1 MGPYA
6 PLGGHEKE
14 TPDPRALRLWVPFE
28 CGDVAGFFHCHEA
41 HDGSVLDCEGRL
53 HRAGKPPLRIDAV
66 QHALRYESGTRRLAG
81 GDLTLVDEEGTG
93 HEYRF
98 EVACPPAHPQGYG
111 YTRGWSDGG
120 QPGVFR
126 GLDVIERDRF
136 DVSDPALAAGA
147 LHLPPERRL
156 GGTEFVST
164 IAGPGR
170 GGGHGARRAH
180 AVPAAAAA
188 TRRSCAGVS
197 GFVRRH
203 GLLQGQ
209 GLDLGPYSTRYA
221 AGERTMLR
229 VLADRA
235 ADRPDKDW
243 VVFDSRDRL
252 TFGGAWAEACRAGHA
267 FDRDLSPGAHVGL
280 LHAQPA
286 GVPRLVLRHARARRD
301 GGAAQRRLAR
311 PAAPRRDRA
320 QRHRGDR
327 RSRRARRAPRRPC
340 PTSATCDS

>member
-14 TPDPRALRLWVPFE
+14 APDPRALRLWVPFE

-53 HRAGKPPLRIDAV
+53 HPGDEPPLRIDAV

-81 GDLTLVDEEGTG
+81 GDLTLLDEEGTG

-136 DVSDPALAAGA
+136 DVSDPAVAAGA
-147 LHLPPERRL
+147 PHLPPERRL

-170 GGGHGARRAH
+170 RGGHGARRAH
-180 AVPAAAAA
+180 AVPARPP
-188 TRRSCAGVS
+188 RRREELAGMS
-197 GFVRRH
+197 GLVQRH

-209 GLDLGPYSTRYA
+209 GLDLGPYTTA
-221 AGERTMLR
+221 L
-229 VLADRA
+229 
-235 ADRPDKDW
+235 
-243 VVFDSRDRL
+243 
-252 TFGGAWAEACRAGHA
+252 
-267 FDRDLSPGAHVGL
+267 
-280 LHAQPA
+280 
-286 GVPRLVLRHARARRD
+286 RARRAHD
-301 GGAAQRRLAR
+301 GPR
-311 PAAPRRDRA
+311 P
-320 QRHRGDR
+320 R
-327 RSRRARRAPRRPC
+327 RSRRRPSGEGLDRLRRRRPPHLRRRVGARPAGSGMRSTATC
-340 PTSATCDS
+340 RQARTSACSCATSRSSSSRSTARSCAAAWPCRSTPNRAARCSTP

>member
-1 MGPYA
+1 MIIHGEFARRWGRTRPI
-6 PLGGHEKE
+6 GGHEQE
-14 TPDPRALRLWVPFE
+14 TVDPRALRLWVPFE
-28 CGDVAGFFHCHEA
+28 CGEDVGFFHCHEA

-81 GDLTLVDEEGTG
+81 GDLTLVDEEGTE

-126 GLDVIERDRF
+126 GLEVIERDRF

-164 IAGPGR
+164 IVTPD
-170 GGGHGARRAH
+170 GAEGMAH
-180 AVPAAAAA
+180 VEHMLYSAAAAA
-188 TRRSCAGVS
+188 TRRSCAGVT

-243 VVFDSRDRL
+243 LVFDSRDRL
-252 TFGGAWAEACRAGHA
+252 TFGGAWRERLPGRRMRST
-267 FDRDLSPGAHVGL
+267 RDLV
-280 LHAQPA
+280 
-286 GVPRLVLRHARARRD
+286 
-301 GGAAQRRLAR
+301 
-311 PAAPRRDRA
+311 
-320 QRHRGDR
+320 
-327 RSRRARRAPRRPC
+327 
-340 PTSATCDS
+340 